1 MIRDWQTIRM
11 CYAEAVLSLDKQN
24 RYRERYRVMR
34 PGWRTSGEVYE
45 SFIRRYATTD
55 AVALDL
61 GCGAGGVMELLGAQV
76 GMLAGID
83 RHLPSLRCNRVCIMH
98 RVLSDAD
105 ALPFRAKSFDLVIC
119 SWVLEHITRPDHLLA
134 EVSRVLKPAGHFVF
148 LTPNASNYVT
158 LLNRL
163 TPKLAQASLVRILYG
178 RGSMDTF
185 PVTYRANTLR
195 TLRKLASDA
204 GLRICAL
211 ETIHDPTY
219 LAFGEIAFRL
229 SAFVERF
236 IADERAVHIVGDFVK
251 G

>member
-1 MIRDWQTIRM
+1 M

-24 RYRERYRVMR
+24 RYRERYRAMR
-34 PGWRTSGEVYE
+34 PGWRTSGEIYE
-45 SFIRRYATTD
+45 SFVRRYATGE

-76 GMLAGID
+76 RMLTGAD
-83 RHLPSLRCNRVCIMH
+83 RHWLSLCCNRVPAMH

-105 ALPFRAKSFDLVIC
+105 ALPFRAESFDLVVC
-119 SWVLEHITRPDHLLA
+119 SWVIEHAAHPDRLFT

-148 LTPNASNYVT
+148 LTPNAAHYVT

-163 TPKLAQASLVRILYG
+163 TPKLAQAPLVRMLYG
-178 RGSMDTF
+178 RKHDDTF
-185 PVTYRANTLR
+185 PVAYRANTLPA
-195 TLRKLASDA
+195 LRKLATAA

-229 SAFVERF
+229 SVFIERF
-236 IADERAVHIVGDFVK
+236 VADARAVHIVGDFVK